1 MESNLRSYQHKT
13 GRGERTYSEFERL
26 ATHLTLVHE
35 DLFVPAL
42 PDMTVSVI
50 AGQRPEDE
58 DKLLLARM
66 QRWINLITSHPVFK
80 YSDLVKEFAES
91 GQGFMPTVKPQ
102 SFHRHPS
109 RFQLMKGGLGLSG
122 GAPADVDNEYIS
134 LTNQIQAFSQG
145 LQAVSK
151 AVQANFKCRKALSTS
166 YLELGNKMGTFSEK
180 ENNAIIQNS
189 YRRMADALQEC
200 GELQRP
206 QAQAENALLTDAV
219 AYQTKNAQIAKDA
232 LDARL
237 AGISQHHE
245 STKTTESKLKTMNKL
260 KASNS
265 IKSARVND
273 AIEDMQEAKA
283 QEQEV
288 YRRCE
293 KVNLNLKKELS
304 GRYKTQ
310 VTEDITKTLADYV
323 KAQIQ
328 YERQMLQ
335 KWEGLQHSQGMSVNR
350 TSRWREGSIEGRI
363 DERKAAAL
371 LGTAS

>member
-1 MESNLRSYQHKT
+1 
-13 GRGERTYSEFERL
+13 
-26 ATHLTLVHE
+26 
-35 DLFVPAL
+35 
-42 PDMTVSVI
+42 MTVTTI
-50 AGQRPEDE
+50 TEQRPEDE

-66 QRWINLITSHPVFK
+66 QRWINLITSHAVFK
-80 YSDLVKEFAES
+80 YSELVREFAES
-91 GQGFMPTVKPQ
+91 GQGFLPTVKPQ

-151 AVQANFKCRKALSTS
+151 AVQAIFKYRKALSMS
-166 YLELGNKMGTFSEK
+166 YLELGNKMNTFSEK
-180 ENNAIIQNS
+180 ENNATVQNI
-189 YRRMADALQEC
+189 YRRLADALQEC

-206 QAQAENALLTDAV
+206 QDT
-219 AYQTKNAQIAKDA
+219 

-237 AGISQHHE
+237 LGLSQHHE
-245 STKTTESKLKTMNKL
+245 SSKTTESKLKTMNKL

-265 IKSARVND
+265 IKSERVND
-273 AIEDMQEAKA
+273 AIEDLQE
-283 QEQEV
+283 
-288 YRRCE
+288 
-293 KVNLNLKKELS
+293 
-304 GRYKTQ
+304 TQ

-335 KWEGLQHSQGMSVNR
+335 KWEGLRHSQGMSVNR